1 MDSVMIMPL
10 TPTRFNHIV
19 AFEVSKA
26 ELVVHTLPADRQQR
40 LVNTAAAVRRLLKAE
55 QRANARLGLGP
66 MLVVCEATGGY
77 ERHVIDVAQSLE
89 LAIHRAHGSRTRL
102 FARFNGK
109 LAKTDAIDAGLIARY
124 ALTPDLPL
132 YTPPSPQQAALR
144 QLRQRRDEIGQM
156 LRMEL
161 NRIEHASLKRLK
173 TSLTRHKAWL
183 EDELKA
189 IQAQIAELIAQSP
202 ELNRKATLMQS
213 VKGIGPLTAA
223 AILAYLPE
231 IGTLSKQT
239 AAAIAGLAPIARD
252 SGQHNGKRHI
262 AGGRAT
268 LRASLYMAALV
279 ARHRNPALRAF
290 AQNLKAR
297 GKPNKL
303 ILTAV
308 MRKLIVILN
317 AVIASGQP
325 ART

>member
-1 MDSVMIMPL
+1 MIMNP
-10 TPTRFNHIV
+10 TPTCFNHIV
-19 AFEVSKA
+19 AFEVCKI

-40 LVNTAAAVRRLLKAE
+40 IDNKAATVRRLLKAE

-66 MLVVCEATGGY
+66 ILVVCEATGGY
-77 ERHVIDVAQSLE
+77 ERHVIEAAQQLG

-102 FARFNGK
+102 FARFNGR
-109 LAKTDAIDAGLIARY
+109 LAKTDAIDARLIARY
-124 ALTPDLPL
+124 GLTPDLPL

-161 NRIEHASLKRLK
+161 NRTEHASLKRLK
-173 TSLTRHKAWL
+173 ASLARHKAWL

-189 IQAQIAELIAQSP
+189 IEDEMAELINNSP
-202 ELNRKATLMQS
+202 ELASKATLMQS
-213 VKGIGPLTAA
+213 VKGVGPLTAA

-231 IGTLSKQT
+231 IGTISKQT
-239 AAAIAGLAPIARD
+239 VAAIAGLAPVAND
-252 SGQHNGKRHI
+252 SGQHSGKRHI

-268 LRASLYMAALV
+268 LRTSLYMAALV
-279 ARHRNPALRAF
+279 ARHRNPAIRAF
-290 AQNLKAR
+290 AENLKAR

-308 MRKLIVILN
+308 MRKLIVIIN

>member
-1 MDSVMIMPL
+1 MP
-10 TPTRFNHIV
+10 PTRTCFNHIV

-26 ELVVHTLPADRQQR
+26 QLVVHTLPADCQQGID
-40 LVNTAAAVRRLLKAE
+40 NTPAAVRRLLKAE
-55 QRANARLGLGP
+55 LRANARLGLGP

-77 ERHVIDVAQSLE
+77 ERYVLEAAQVLG

-109 LAKTDAIDAGLIARY
+109 LAKTDAIDARLIARY
-124 ALTPDLPL
+124 GLTPDLPL

-156 LRMEL
+156 LRMEI
-161 NRIEHASLKRLK
+161 NRTEQASLKRLK
-173 TSLTRHKAWL
+173 TSLLRHKAWL

-189 IQAQIAELIAQSP
+189 IEAEIATLIENSAELR
-202 ELNRKATLMQS
+202 RKADLMQS
-213 VKGIGPLTAA
+213 LKGIGPLTAA

-231 IGTLSKQT
+231 IGTLSKAGV
-239 AAAIAGLAPIARD
+239 AALCGLAPIAND

-268 LRASLYMAALV
+268 LRTSLYMAAIV
-279 ARHRNPALRAF
+279 ARRYNPRLKAF
-290 AQNLKAR
+290 AEQLRQR

-303 ILTAV
+303 IITAI

-317 AVIASGQP
+317 AIVASRQP

>member
-1 MDSVMIMPL
+1 MIMP
-10 TPTRFNHIV
+10 PTRTCFNHIV

-26 ELVVHTLPADRQQR
+26 QLVVHTLPADCQQGID
-40 LVNTAAAVRRLLKAE
+40 NTPAAVRRLLKAE
-55 QRANARLGLGP
+55 LRANARLGLGP

-77 ERHVIDVAQSLE
+77 ERYVLEAAQVLG

-109 LAKTDAIDAGLIARY
+109 LAKTDAIDARLIARY
-124 ALTPDLPL
+124 GLTPDLPL

-156 LRMEL
+156 LRMEI
-161 NRIEHASLKRLK
+161 NRTEQASLKRLK
-173 TSLTRHKAWL
+173 TSLLRHKAWL

-189 IQAQIAELIAQSP
+189 IEAEIATLIENSAELR
-202 ELNRKATLMQS
+202 RKADLMQS
-213 VKGIGPLTAA
+213 LKGIGPLTAA

-231 IGTLSKQT
+231 IGTLSKAGV
-239 AAAIAGLAPIARD
+239 AALCGLAPIAND

-268 LRASLYMAALV
+268 LRTSLYMAAIV
-279 ARHRNPALRAF
+279 ARRYNPRLKAF
-290 AQNLKAR
+290 AEQLRQR

-303 ILTAV
+303 IITAI

-317 AVIASGQP
+317 AIVASRQP